1 MTFLY
6 IYIYIYIT
14 FFIYIYIYVHIY
26 VYIYILKLNEKI
38 TCYAIFYPCGLNE
51 ETKVMKKMFQ

>member
-1 MTFLY
+1 MY
-6 IYIYIYIT
+6 IYM
-14 FFIYIYIYVHIY
+14 
-26 VYIYILKLNEKI
+26 YIYILKLNEKI